1 MSTIVAISTSPGIGG
16 IGIIRMSGKDSFQ
29 ILNKIFKPI
38 NNTEIKGYTMKY
50 GNIVDIENNKIIDEV
65 LVSYFISPKSYTTEN
80 MCEINS
86 HGGIIVMKQILDL
99 CLKNGAELAEAG
111 EFTKRAFLNGRID
124 LVKAE
129 AIIDIINAKTEKEKE
144 ASVCQL
150 NGFLSKEITDIE
162 KELLSF
168 TADIEA
174 NIDYPEYDIEQV
186 SKNKSL
192 EVLNN
197 VKNKLLKLKESF
209 NNGKIL
215 KEGINTAIIGR
226 PNVGKSSLLNVLL
239 REERAIVTEFEGTTR
254 DTIEEYINIKGIPLK
269 IIDTAGIRET
279 ENMVEKI
286 GIEKSI
292 EIAKT
297 ADLIIAIF
305 DISQELKDDD
315 KKILKII
322 ENKNTIIVLN
332 KIDLK
337 INKNT
342 ENEILKLK
350 KEIVKISALEKQ
362 GIDDIY
368 EKIIKLYDLS
378 KINIE
383 GENIVTNSRHQYL
396 INQSLASLE
405 KAITTVNSGLP
416 LDIIAIDVRDI
427 LINLGKITGKNVSED
442 VINEIFSIF
451 CLGK

>member
-16 IGIIRMSGKDSFQ
+16 IGIIRMSGKDSFS
-29 ILNKIFKPI
+29 IINKIFKPKS
-38 NNTEIKGYTMKY
+38 NTEIKGYTMKY
-50 GNIVDIENNKIIDEV
+50 GNIVDNESNKIIDEV

-129 AIIDIINAKTEKEKE
+129 AIIDIINAKTEKEKD

-150 NGFLSKEITDIE
+150 NGFLSKEITNIE

-168 TADIEA
+168 AADIEA

-186 SKNKSL
+186 SKNKAISTL
-192 EVLNN
+192 KS
-197 VKNKLLKLKESF
+197 VKEKLLNLKESF

-215 KEGINTAIIGR
+215 KEGISTAIIGR

-239 REERAIVTEFEGTTR
+239 KEERAIVTEYEGTTR
-254 DTIEEYINIKGIPLK
+254 DTIEEYININGIPLK

-279 ENMVEKI
+279 ENKVEQI

-292 EIAKT
+292 DIAKT

-305 DISQELKDDD
+305 DASQELKDDD
-315 KKILKII
+315 RKIMEII
-322 ENKNTIIVLN
+322 NDKNAIVVLN
-332 KIDLK
+332 KIDLDVNNVTK
-337 INKNT
+337 ETIEALNKP
-342 ENEILKLK
+342 
-350 KEIVKISALEKQ
+350 IVKISALENI
-362 GIDDIY
+362 GIDAIY
-368 EKIIKLYDLS
+368 KEIVKLYDLS
-378 KINIE
+378 KINVE
-383 GENIVTNSRHQYL
+383 GENIVTNSRHQNL
-396 INQSLASLE
+396 INQALGSLD
-405 KAITTVNSGLP
+405 KALDTINQGMP
-416 LDIIAIDVRDI
+416 LDIISIDVKDI
-427 LINLGKITGKNVSED
+427 LINLGKITGKNVSDD
-442 VINEIFSIF
+442 VINEIFSKF

>member
-16 IGIIRMSGKDSFQ
+16 IGIIRMSGKDTFE
-29 ILNKIFKPI
+29 ILNKIFKPK
-38 NNTEIKGYTMKY
+38 NDTEIKGYTMKY
-50 GNIVDIENNKIIDEV
+50 GNIIDNENNKIIDEV

-86 HGGIIVMKQILDL
+86 HGGVIVMKQILDI

-124 LVKAE
+124 LIKAE
-129 AIIDIINAKTEKEKE
+129 AIIDIINAKTEKEKD
-144 ASVCQL
+144 ASVSQL
-150 NGFLSKEITDIE
+150 NGFLSKEITNIE

-186 SKNKSL
+186 SVNKSL
-192 EVLNN
+192 ETLNS

-239 REERAIVTEFEGTTR
+239 KEERAIVTEFEGTTR

-279 ENMVEKI
+279 DNAVEKI

-292 EIAKT
+292 EIAKS

-305 DISQELKDDD
+305 DISQDLKDDD
-315 KKILKII
+315 RRILELIA
-322 ENKNTIIVLN
+322 NKNAIIVLN
-332 KIDLK
+332 KIDLTVNK
-337 INKNT
+337 TTEGAINELN
-342 ENEILKLK
+342 
-350 KEIVKISALEKQ
+350 KEIVKISALERQ

-368 EKIIKLYDLS
+368 EKIVKLYDLN

-396 INQSLASLE
+396 INQSLNSLE
-405 KAITTVNSGLP
+405 KALETVNSGLP

-427 LINLGKITGKNVSED
+427 LMNLGKITGKNVSED
-442 VINEIFSIF
+442 IINEIFSKF